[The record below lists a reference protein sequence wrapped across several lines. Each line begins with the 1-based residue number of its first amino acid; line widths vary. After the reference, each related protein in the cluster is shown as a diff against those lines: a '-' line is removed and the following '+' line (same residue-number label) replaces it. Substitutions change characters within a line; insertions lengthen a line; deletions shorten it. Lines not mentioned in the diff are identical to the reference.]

1 MNGTPYDT
9 LTVDATDDDICD
21 AVLTYLVMLEPAP
34 PFKIAVAIRARE
46 VRCPIP
52 VEWTTASYAGITT
65 TSSPVARMFIKL
77 ALVQGLTVFRIFGKD
92 HSESYS
98 LLRIREALTWREKRD
113 MMKDPY
119 DDDEIPF

>member
-9 LTVDATDDDICD
+9 LPADATDDDICD

-65 TSSPVARMFIKL
+65 TTFLSRY
-77 ALVQGLTVFRIFGKD
+77 IFPETKMP
-92 HSESYS
+92 EP
-98 LLRIREALTWREKRD
+98 A
-113 MMKDPY
+113 PA
-119 DDDEIPF
+119 